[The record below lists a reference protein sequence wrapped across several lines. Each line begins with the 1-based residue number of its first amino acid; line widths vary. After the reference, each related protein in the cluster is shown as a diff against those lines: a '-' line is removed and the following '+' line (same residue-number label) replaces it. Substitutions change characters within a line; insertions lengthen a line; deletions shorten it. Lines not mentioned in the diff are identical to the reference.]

1 MIASLQKF
9 RATLREQ
16 GWWLLIAFIVI
27 CAALWGFAEIADEV
41 VEGESHRFDRAVLLS
56 MRVEGNPGVPIGP
69 PELAY
74 VERDLTALGG
84 ATTLVMITL
93 AAIGYLLMRRR
104 FGAAGFVFASVLGGT
119 LLSSALKVLFE
130 RSRPDVV
137 PHLME
142 ATSASFPSGHSMLA
156 MVVYLTLGAGVYLA
170 TSLIDYRFW
179 LSVTHWIYVACL
191 IPLFLVF
198 IPGIGGGAG
207 DKWGASRWIS
217 LGPLGTYQPSETAK
231 IGVLP
236 SIEMVV
242 WVAAGGR
249 GTLVGA
255 ITGAIG
261 VNWIQSWLTTSYP
274 DLWLLFLGALFM
286 GVVLFFPDGVVG
298 AVQRLA
304 SVGRRLRPSA
314 AAATST
320 GHPRGEPASPTPL
333 QQ

>member
-74 VERDLTALGG
+74 VARDLTALGG

-156 MVVYLTLGAGVYLA
+156 MVVYLTLGAVLAEVHAEQRFRVYIVAWAVFVSLLVGWSRMYLGVHWPTDVLGGWCLGA
-170 TSLIDYRFW
+170 AWALSCACVALW
-179 LSVTHWIYVACL
+179 LQ
-191 IPLFLVF
+191 
-198 IPGIGGGAG
+198 
-207 DKWGASRWIS
+207 RR
-217 LGPLGTYQPSETAK
+217 
-231 IGVLP
+231 GVL
-236 SIEMVV
+236 
-242 WVAAGGR
+242 
-249 GTLVGA
+249 
-255 ITGAIG
+255 
-261 VNWIQSWLTTSYP
+261 
-274 DLWLLFLGALFM
+274 
-286 GVVLFFPDGVVG
+286 
-298 AVQRLA
+298 
-304 SVGRRLRPSA
+304 
-314 AAATST
+314 
-320 GHPRGEPASPTPL
+320 EPARK
-333 QQ
+333 